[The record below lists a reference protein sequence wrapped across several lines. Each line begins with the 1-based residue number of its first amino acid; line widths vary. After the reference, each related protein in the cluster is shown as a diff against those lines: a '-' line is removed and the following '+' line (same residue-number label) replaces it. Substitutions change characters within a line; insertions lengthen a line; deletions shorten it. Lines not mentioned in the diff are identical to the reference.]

1 MAAISDP
8 GSGLLEQLIVG
19 TRASALARRQTEW
32 VIAALQAAWPG
43 LSIVI
48 REFTTAGDRDAVR
61 PLPEIGGKGLFTA
74 DLADALASGAID
86 LAVHSLKDLPV
97 SAGRGPVV
105 PPDPCGTDP
114 RRGGG
119 ALPLCIGAVPPR
131 EDARD
136 ALISRHGV
144 GLAEL
149 PHQPRIGTSSP
160 RRAAQLLATR
170 PDAQIVPLRGN
181 VDTRLRKALTVEYDA
196 IVLAAAGLARLG
208 LADRVTQYLPFDV
221 MLPAPGQGALAVQ
234 CRADDRLVRDLLAPI
249 HDPAAEVATVAE
261 RAFLAATGGGCCA
274 AVGAFGEAD
283 AGVAGATAGL
293 RLTALVARPDGSQ
306 IIRVSGEGAFAEPEV
321 LGARLAHMALASG
334 AAQLLA
340 DCR

>member
-1 MAAISDP
+1 MD
-8 GSGLLEQLIVG
+8 QLTVG

-32 VIAALQAAWPG
+32 VVAALQAAWPG
-43 LSIVI
+43 LTIVI

-74 DLADALASGAID
+74 DLADALASSAID

-97 SAGRGPVV
+97 CPGRAPVE
-105 PPDPCGTDP
+105 PIDPCGADP
-114 RRGGG
+114 RRGAG

-144 GLAEL
+144 GLAQL
-149 PHQPRIGTSSP
+149 PRQPRIGTGSP
-160 RRAAQLLATR
+160 RRAAQLLAAR
-170 PDAQIVPLRGN
+170 PDAQIIPLRGN
-181 VDTRLRKALTVEYDA
+181 VDTRLRKALTEEYDA
-196 IVLAAAGLARLG
+196 IVLGAAGLARLG
-208 LADRVTQYLPFDV
+208 LGDRVTEHLPFEV

-249 HDPAAEVATVAE
+249 HDPAAEAATVAE

-274 AVGAFGEAD
+274 PVGAYGEASAAAAASD
-283 AGVAGATAGL
+283 VAAAATGGL
-293 RLTALVARPDGSQ
+293 RLAALVARPDGSQ

-321 LGARLAHMALASG
+321 LGFRLAQMALASG

>member
-8 GSGLLEQLIVG
+8 GSSLLEQLIVG

-32 VIAALQAAWPG
+32 VVVALQAAWPG

-74 DLADALASGAID
+74 DLADALATGAID

-97 SAGRGPVV
+97 SPGRGPAE
-105 PPDPCGTDP
+105 PPDPCGTFP
-114 RRGGG
+114 GREG
-119 ALPLCIGAVPPR
+119 AVLPLCIGAVPLR

-149 PHQPRIGTSSP
+149 PRQPRIGTGSP
-160 RRAAQLLATR
+160 RRAAQLLASR

-181 VDTRLRKALTVEYDA
+181 VDTRLRKALTAEYDA

-221 MLPAPGQGALAVQ
+221 MLPAAGQGALAVQ

-249 HDPAAEVATVAE
+249 HDPAAEAATVAE

-274 AVGAFGEAD
+274 PVGAYGEAE
-283 AGVAGATAGL
+283 APSL
-293 RLTALVARPDGSQ
+293 RLAALVARPDGSQ

-321 LGARLAHMALASG
+321 LGARLAQMALASG

>member
-8 GSGLLEQLIVG
+8 GSSLLEQLIVG
-19 TRASALARRQTEW
+19 TRSSALARRQTEM
-32 VIAALQAAWPG
+32 VVAALQAAWPG

-74 DLADALASGAID
+74 DLADALSTGAID

-97 SAGRGPVV
+97 SPGRGPVE
-105 PPDPCGTDP
+105 PPDPCGTVG
-114 RRGGG
+114 GGG

-149 PHQPRIGTSSP
+149 PRRPRIGTGSP
-160 RRAAQLLATR
+160 RRAAQLLASR

-181 VDTRLRKALTVEYDA
+181 VDTRLRKALTAEYDA

-234 CRADDRLVRDLLAPI
+234 CRADDRLVRELLAPI
-249 HDPAAEVATVAE
+249 HDPAAEAATVAE

-274 AVGAFGEAD
+274 PVGAYAEAD
-283 AGVAGATAGL
+283 AAAALGATAGL

-306 IIRVSGEGAFAEPEV
+306 IIRVSGEGAFTEPEV

-340 DCR
+340 DCS